1 MPPLAKTAQVP
12 VPGVE
17 TDRHRARS
25 RSVAAVGAALL
36 GLVLV
41 YGAGLAQTDALH
53 NGAHDA
59 RHAAGFPCH

>member
-1 MPPLAKTAQVP
+1 MTNA
-12 VPGVE
+12 
-17 TDRHRARS
+17 TD
-25 RSVAAVGAALL
+25 AAAPTRPQTGDATRYCAVVGAALL

-41 YGAGLAQTDALH
+41 YGAGFAQTDLLH

>member
-1 MPPLAKTAQVP
+1 MPSLSKTVQAP
-12 VPGVE
+12 APGVA
-17 TDRHRARS
+17 TARQHALS
-25 RSVAAVGAALL
+25 RCVAAAGAALL

-41 YGAGLAQTDALH
+41 YGAGLAQTEILH

>member
-1 MPPLAKTAQVP
+1 M
-12 VPGVE
+12 PGVA
-17 TDRHRARS
+17 TDIPDAPSHR
-25 RSVAAVGAALL
+25 VAVACAALL

-41 YGAGLAQTDALH
+41 YGAGLAPTEILH

>member
-1 MPPLAKTAQVP
+1 MSSLSKTVQAP
-12 VPGVE
+12 VPGVA
-17 TDRHRARS
+17 TARQRTLS
-25 RSVAAVGAALL
+25 RSVAAAGAALL

-41 YGAGLAQTDALH
+41 YGAGLAQAEILH

>member
-1 MPPLAKTAQVP
+1 MTNLTDAVVP
-12 VPGVE
+12 VRRQPGAA
-17 TDRHRARS
+17 TRY
-25 RSVAAVGAALL
+25 VALGCAALL

-41 YGAGLAQTDALH
+41 YGAGFAQTAELH